1 MRWKFSVNHL
11 VRQQWQTIQQA
22 AWANYYVLKQLY
34 ALSLCR
40 TKELGGHIQACSDCA
55 YFDIAYNSCGNRHC
69 PTCGSLKREEW
80 IARQEDKL
88 LPVPYFH
95 VVFTI
100 PHQLNGLCKAHPRL
114 MYSLLFRTAWQTIQ
128 AFAQDRKYLG
138 AKTGMTAV
146 LHTWG
151 QNLSLHPHL
160 HCIIPG
166 GGITTKGKW
175 KNTRTKGKYL
185 FPKNALRKVFKGKFM
200 EGLKDLD
207 TSNTIDLPYELKEQ
221 LYRKKWI
228 VYAKRPFA
236 SPKNVIE
243 YLGRYTH
250 KTAISNYRIQQVQA
264 GKIAF
269 QYKDYKEGSDIKIM
283 VLGILEF
290 LRRIALHLLPHGFAR
305 IRHFGLLSS
314 RGQGTHLLQIQL
326 YLEQPL
332 TTASKEQIRTIALQ
346 RLKVHNTCPCCGQQ
360 PLTKLLPF
368 GRDGPPEET
377 YILNHILR
385 VTKPF

>member
-1 MRWKFSVNHL
+1 MRWKFSVNEL
-11 VRQQWQTIQQA
+11 VRQYWQAIQQA
-22 AWANYYVLKQLY
+22 PWANAYVLKHLY

-40 TKELGGHIQACSDCA
+40 SKELGGHIQACADCG

-69 PTCGSLKREEW
+69 PTCGALKREEW

-95 VVFTI
+95 VVFTL
-100 PHQLNGLCKAHPRL
+100 PHELNGLCKAHSRL

-128 AFAQDRKYLG
+128 AFAKDHKFLG

-160 HCIIPG
+160 HCIVPG
-166 GGITTKGKW
+166 GGITINGKW
-175 KNTRTKGKYL
+175 KNTRSKGKYL
-185 FPKNALRKVFKGKFM
+185 FPKNALRKVFKGKFID
-200 EGLKDLD
+200 GLKDLAVA
-207 TSNTIDLPYELKEQ
+207 NAIGLPYQLKEQ
-221 LYRKKWI
+221 LYSKNWV

-250 KTAISNYRIQQVQA
+250 KTAISNYRIQQVQKD
-264 GKIAF
+264 KIAF
-269 QYKDYKEGSDIKIM
+269 QFKDYKAGGAIKLM

-290 LRRIALHLLPHGFAR
+290 LRRFALHLLPHGFAR

-314 RGQGTHLLQIQL
+314 RGQVTQLPQIQL
-326 YLEQPL
+326 CLGL
-332 TTASKEQIRTIALQ
+332 SVNKASKQQIRNIALQ
-346 RLKVHNTCPCCGQQ
+346 RLKVSNTCPCCAQQ
-360 PLTKLLPF
+360 SLIKLLPF
-368 GRDGPPEET
+368 GRDGPPEDA

-385 VTKPF
+385 VSNLL